1 MNTREAIRNYLDSQ
15 DGPRWVSEILA
26 ALREQGIVIKPS
38 RISGMVLDGALVR
51 HTEAVP
57 HSYSVGHR
65 PRPVMTEAERTERR
79 KDTDRKR
86 DANRKAKRLAEGKKP
101 RPYVERAP
109 SIKTVTIKAQ
119 DGAETF
125 EQFKARGGQVQTLPG
140 FQRDNVFPPRRPTW
154 AANNRSMA

>member
-15 DGPRWVSEILA
+15 ETPRWASEIIA
-26 ALREQGIVIKPS
+26 HLRDLGIVIKPS

-51 HTEAVP
+51 HTESVP

-65 PRPVMTEAERTERR
+65 PRRVMSETERTERR
-79 KDTDRKR
+79 KATDRKR
-86 DANRKAKRLAEGKKP
+86 DANRRAKRLADGKRP

-109 SIKTVTIKAQ
+109 SIKTVTVKAH
-119 DGAETF
+119 DGAETV

-154 AANNRSMA
+154 AANNRSIA